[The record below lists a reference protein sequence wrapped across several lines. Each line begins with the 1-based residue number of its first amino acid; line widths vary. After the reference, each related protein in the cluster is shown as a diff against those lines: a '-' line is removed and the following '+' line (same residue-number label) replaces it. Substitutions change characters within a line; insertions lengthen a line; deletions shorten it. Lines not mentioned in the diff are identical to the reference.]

1 MTYENLRRVIWLLK
15 ERSIS
20 GEYLK
25 LKQVRLAIMKEIGT
39 DERTIK
45 ATLKKLK
52 ELGWLKRLNYHHFE
66 IAGDWE

>member
-1 MTYENLRRVIWLLK
+1 
-15 ERSIS
+15 
-20 GEYLK
+20 
-25 LKQVRLAIMKEIGT
+25 MKEIGT